1 MTESDDRKLNWEDLS
16 PEEKKF
22 LTDNNVQA
30 SLFMNCPPE
39 RLESVERILKLF
51 NDGKLDHAILQ
62 LAEIFSFGDE
72 ITWTDS

>member
-1 MTESDDRKLNWEDLS
+1 MTESDDRKLNWENLS

-22 LTDNNVQA
+22 LTDNNVP
-30 SLFMNCPPE
+30 SSFFMKCPPE
-39 RLESVERILKLF
+39 RLETVKRILKLF

-62 LAEIFSFGDE
+62 LAETFAFGDD